1 MFTATIWSHWHRSIA
16 LHKSARTTFDEMMML
31 DSKKFTLVIGYLLT
45 HLTFHHH
52 ASLWQ
57 IGRPNLS
64 VQKFGRCVSLSRY
77 TGGKPFYE
85 RKTTCIIIGEN
96 DQRNMFICTCSLLY
110 LSEMMFIHILG
121 YTESFGQLHDQDKGI
136 SFRYY
141 QRHLPFHGK

>member
-1 MFTATIWSHWHRSIA
+1 MNSY
-16 LHKSARTTFDEMMML
+16 EMMML
-31 DSKKFTLVIGYLLT
+31 DSKKVTLVIEYLLT

-110 LSEMMFIHILG
+110 LSKMMFIHILG
-121 YTESFGQLHDQDKGI
+121 FTESFGQLHGQDKGSHSVTTKDI
-136 SFRYY
+136 FLFMKNR
-141 QRHLPFHGK
+141 QRSAKLGRAFHGMISLWQL